1 MSRTYGKEDLG
12 ATQGGGGGAL
22 NASIGGGGSVNQS
35 VNQMSVMK
43 GDDFNTTNTM
53 GPRDSNR
60 QSRASGLS

>member
-1 MSRTYGKEDLG
+1 MLRTYCKEDLG
-12 ATQGGGGGAL
+12 ATQGGGAL
-22 NASIGGGGSVNQS
+22 NASIGGGASVNQS

-43 GDDFNTTNTM
+43 GDDLNATNTM